1 MVYSRAV
8 EEVMSNLAIKQ
19 ATYQDIIDLPENIVG
34 EIIYGQLETHPRPAP
49 KHAVASSS
57 LGAEL
62 VSPFQKGRGGGP
74 GGWWIIDEPECHLG
88 THVLVPDLAGWR
100 KQRMPALPETAWFE
114 DVPDWVC
121 EILSPSTARLD
132 RIVKM
137 PLYAQLGVVYLWLID
152 PNLKTLE
159 VYQLHESH
167 WLLIGTFANDQAVSI
182 APFTEHTFSLSDL
195 WE

>member
-1 MVYSRAV
+1 
-8 EEVMSNLAIKQ
+8 MSNLAIKQ

-34 EIIYGQLETHPRPAP
+34 EIINGQLETHPRPAP

-57 LGAEL
+57 IGAEL
-62 VSPFQKGRGGGP
+62 VSPFQKGRGGP

-100 KQRMPALPETAWFE
+100 RQRMPGLPETAWFE
-114 DVPDWVC
+114 VVPDWVC
-121 EILSPSTARLD
+121 EVLSPSTARLD

-137 PLYAQLGVVYLWLID
+137 PLYAQLGVGHLWLID
-152 PNLKTLE
+152 PNLQTLE
-159 VYQLHESH
+159 AFQLHDSH
-167 WLLIGTFANDQAVSI
+167 WLLIGTFANDHAVSI
-182 APFTEHTFSLSDL
+182 APFAEHTFSLSDL

>member
-1 MVYSRAV
+1 
-8 EEVMSNLAIKQ
+8 MSNLAIKQ

-34 EIIYGQLETHPRPAP
+34 EIINGQLETHPRPSP

-57 LGAEL
+57 IGAEL
-62 VSPFQKGRGGGP
+62 VSPFQKGRGGP
-74 GGWWIIDEPECHLG
+74 GGWWIIDEPECHLS

-100 KQRMPALPETAWFE
+100 RPRMPTLPEAAWF
-114 DVPDWVC
+114 DVVPDWIC

-132 RIVKM
+132 RIIKM
-137 PLYAQLGVVYLWLID
+137 PLYAQLGVVHLWLID
-152 PNLKTLE
+152 PILQTLE
-159 VYQLHESH
+159 AYQLHDSH

-182 APFTEHTFSLSDL
+182 APFAEHTFSLSDL